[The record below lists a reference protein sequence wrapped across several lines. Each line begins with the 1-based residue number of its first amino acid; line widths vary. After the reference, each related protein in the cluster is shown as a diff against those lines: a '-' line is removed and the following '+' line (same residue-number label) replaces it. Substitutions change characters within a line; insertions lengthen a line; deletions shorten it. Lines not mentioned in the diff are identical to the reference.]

1 MTALEAVS
9 TEGVRGH
16 INKRRGQKYDALVGQ
31 GGEKRIEATRRSG
44 ALIPALGF
52 LIPVIFLSLPCFLL
66 HQPLTSKVCKICNNI
81 SSDIEYNIHRRTL
94 HSLK

>member
-31 GGEKRIEATRRSG
+31 GGEKRSKPLAG
-44 ALIPALGF
+44 LG
-52 LIPVIFLSLPCFLL
+52 P
-66 HQPLTSKVCKICNNI
+66 
-81 SSDIEYNIHRRTL
+81 
-94 HSLK
+94 